1 MFTTSTCSKYQS
13 YFITV
18 YFRKLSTMLRLIR
31 KSTQI
36 RIRSLTKDANL
47 FLNEEQNMLRE
58 TLRNFADTELKP
70 FASTWDQKHEYP
82 ADAIKK
88 MGDLGIMG
96 LMCPE
101 ELGGAG
107 MDYLS
112 YAIAMEEISRGC
124 ASCGTLLSARNSLW
138 MAPVLNH
145 GSQEQKQK
153 FIPETLTGD
162 NLGCFMLSEPG
173 NGSDAGAASTT
184 AKKDSNGDYIVNG
197 TKNWISGAV
206 KSRYGVLFATSDKT
220 KKHGGISAFIV
231 DMKAPGISFGAL
243 EKKMGIKA
251 SPTTSVIFEDVVIP
265 KENLLGHEGEG
276 FKIAMKT
283 LDAGRIGIAGQA
295 VGIAQAAFECAIE
308 YSSQRSA
315 FGKPINK
322 MQTIQSKLADM
333 SVGIDAGRMLT
344 WRSALLKDQGHTYG
358 KEAAQAKL
366 FTSEIATNVA
376 HQAIQ
381 VLGGMGFVED
391 MPAERHYRDARI
403 CEIYEGTSEIQ
414 KLVIAGHLTKEYN

>member
-1 MFTTSTCSKYQS
+1 
-13 YFITV
+13 
-18 YFRKLSTMLRLIR
+18 MLRLVR
-31 KSTQI
+31 TTKNFTRTLS
-36 RIRSLTKDANL
+36 KDASL

-58 TLRNFADTELKP
+58 TLRNFANSELKP
-70 FASTWDQKHEYP
+70 YAGAWDQKHEYP
-82 ADAIKK
+82 AEAIKK

-96 LMCPE
+96 LMCPDD
-101 ELGGAG
+101 LGGAG

-112 YAIAMEEISRGC
+112 YAIACEEISRGC
-124 ASCGTLLSARNSLW
+124 ASCGTLLSANNSLW
-138 MAPVLNH
+138 MAPVLNF
-145 GSQEQKQK
+145 GTQAQKEK

-162 NLGCFMLSEPG
+162 WLGCFMLSEPG
-173 NGSDAGAASTT
+173 NGSDAGAATTT
-184 AKKDSNGDYIVNG
+184 AKKNADGDYVVNG
-197 TKNWISGAV
+197 TKNWITGGV
-206 KSRYGVLFATSDKT
+206 KSRYGILFATSDKS
-220 KKHGGISAFIV
+220 KKHKGISAFIV
-231 DMKAPGISFGAL
+231 DMQTEGIAFGAL
-243 EKKMGIKA
+243 EKKLGIRA

-265 KENLLGHEGEG
+265 KENLLGVEGQG

-283 LDAGRIGIAGQA
+283 LDAGRIGIGGQA

-308 YSSQRSA
+308 YSGQRTA

-322 MQTIQSKLADM
+322 MESIQSKLADM

-344 WRSALLKDQGHTYG
+344 WRSAMLKDQGYEYG

-366 FTSEIATNVA
+366 FTSEVATKCG

-403 CEIYEGTSEIQ
+403 TEIYEGTSEIQ
-414 KLVIAGHLTKEYN
+414 KLVVAGHLLKESSEGIYN